1 MHANSVLLTQDGTN
15 MAMPKKKTT
24 PKKKIGK
31 DSKDFIEYVKG
42 NRVYGDKKGN
52 TRVVTE
58 TNPFGRN
65 AGKVIVT
72 TVSKQGKSGFSSV
85 KQRTGLPYSKN
96 DALQGRIAPIANPKK
111 AASAIKINA
120 QKINTKAY
128 ENRNKKKK

>member
-1 MHANSVLLTQDGTN
+1 
-15 MAMPKKKTT
+15 MAMPKKKAT

-31 DSKDFIEYVKG
+31 DSKDLIEYVKG

-58 TNPFGRN
+58 TNPSGRN

-85 KQRTGLPYSKN
+85 KQRTGIPYKKN
-96 DALQGRIAPIANPKK
+96 DALQGKIAPIANPKK
-111 AASAIKINA
+111 AASSIKIDA